1 MIHMLLMDIFMQ
13 TFEMTDSID
22 VFTEVIIMH
31 NTEPLRA
38 DAHWLTQNRNAQDE
52 NVNDD

>member
-1 MIHMLLMDIFMQ
+1 MTINIFWL
-13 TFEMTDSID
+13 DYSID

-31 NTEPLRA
+31 DTEPLRA